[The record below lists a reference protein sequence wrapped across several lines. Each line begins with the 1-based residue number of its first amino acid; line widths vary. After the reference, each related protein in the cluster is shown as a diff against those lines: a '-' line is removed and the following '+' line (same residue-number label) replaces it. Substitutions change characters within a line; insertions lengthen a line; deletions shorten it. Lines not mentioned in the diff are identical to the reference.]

1 MCFARAILQL
11 RKCVPPYESDLA
23 AVGEGGVTL
32 SDCRV
37 SLLSYS
43 RCEVLVDFP
52 CDLFLSLR
60 FLKSLLRSNCLGLYV
75 PSELNLGLLT
85 VIRTPPMNPLFH
97 VNLFVYCLVSFTPI
111 AVLRS

>member
-1 MCFARAILQL
+1 MWFARAILQL
-11 RKCVPPYESDLA
+11 RKCVPPYEGGLA
-23 AVGEGGVTL
+23 AVGEGAVTL

-60 FLKSLLRSNCLGLYV
+60 FLKSLFRSNSLGLYV

>member
-1 MCFARAILQL
+1 MVA
-11 RKCVPPYESDLA
+11 
-23 AVGEGGVTL
+23 L

-60 FLKSLLRSNCLGLYV
+60 FFKFLLRSNGLGLYV
-75 PSELNLGLLT
+75 PSELNPGLLT
-85 VIRTPPMNPLFH
+85 VIRTPPMNPLLH
-97 VNLFVYCLVSFTPI
+97 MNLFVCCSVSFAPI

>member
-1 MCFARAILQL
+1 MWFARAILQL
-11 RKCVPPYESDLA
+11 KKCVLPYEGGLA
-23 AVGEGGVTL
+23 AVGEGAVTL

-37 SLLSYS
+37 SLLSCL

-60 FLKSLLRSNCLGLYV
+60 FLKFLLRSNGLGLYV

-85 VIRTPPMNPLFH
+85 VNRAPLMNSFCH
-97 VNLFVYCLVSFTPI
+97 VELFVCCAISFTPI